1 MATNRKNTRKTPS
14 VSMVKGP
21 RPQDEAVRVC
31 PVCGATP
38 VAPSLESKP
47 RRGVAKKA
55 LGGKNLAH
63 VLGKTALA
71 GRITI
76 YRIKGEGFRSVREDW
91 FGPITQIDSTNWL
104 YIQVRGGKHF
114 PLPFHFFHEL
124 HEGIEV
130 TNPANGE
137 RVKPNYLAFVKVFY
151 DYDNARCRNYN
162 LTSAECSAEELF
174 EVYCI
179 E

>member
-1 MATNRKNTRKTPS
+1 MPAPRKNTRKAAS
-14 VSMVKGP
+14 VSMVKEP
-21 RPQDEAVRVC
+21 RQQDEVVRVC
-31 PVCGATP
+31 PVCGAIP
-38 VAPSLESKP
+38 VPPSLESKP

-71 GRITI
+71 GKITI

-91 FGPITQIDSTNWL
+91 FGPITHIDPTNWL
-104 YIQVRGGKHF
+104 YIKVRRGQHF
-114 PLPFHFFHEL
+114 PLPNYFFHEL
-124 HEGIEV
+124 YEGIEV

-137 RVKPNYLAFVKVFY
+137 RVRPNYLAFVKVFY

-162 LTSAECSAEELF
+162 LTCTECSAEELF